1 MRSFSSLIQKAQKG
15 TSKPRMVIT
24 PAHDVRILSL
34 LPEIITMTKPVLIGR
49 AKQIQEQLINCGVN
63 VSGFEI
69 LDEQDESTAITT
81 AVELVHSNK
90 VEILMQGSVDNT
102 LFSQMVFDRKKGIG
116 ATSILSHI
124 SMLEHSK
131 EGKCCMITD
140 TLINKAPTLR
150 QKIAILEN
158 ALVVAKALGIKRPK
172 VAALAALEYVNPSI
186 QSTLDA
192 AVLSKMGDRHQFGD
206 AIVGGPLD
214 IDCAVSREAS
224 KRKRVSSKVT
234 SDVDIYL
241 VCDVESGYSFAEFL
255 SLLGRMEMAG
265 IIVGG
270 QSPVIPNRACT
281 TRKAKIAEVAL
292 ACLLSKGRQNDV

>member
-1 MRSFSSLIQKAQKG
+1 MRSFSSLIQKAKKG
-15 TSKPRMVIT
+15 TSKPRLAIT
-24 PAHDVRILSL
+24 PAHDDCILSL
-34 LPEIITMTKPVLIGR
+34 LPEISTMAKPVLIGR
-49 AKQIQEQLINCGVN
+49 AEKIQELLRKGGVN
-63 VSGFEI
+63 ISGYEI
-69 LDEQDESTAITT
+69 LDERDECAAITT
-81 AVELVHSNK
+81 AVELIHNNE

-102 LFSQMVFDRKKGIG
+102 LFSQAVFDRKKGIG
-116 ATSILSHI
+116 TTSILSHV
-124 SMLEHSK
+124 SMVEHVK
-131 EGKCCMITD
+131 AGRCCMITD

-158 ALVVAKALGIKRPK
+158 ALAVARALKIKRPK

-206 AIVGGPLD
+206 AIIGGPLD

-255 SLLGRMEMAG
+255 SLLGRMDMAG

-270 QSPVIPNRACT
+270 VCPVIPNRSFT
-281 TRKAKIAEVAL
+281 TRRAKIAEVAL
-292 ACLLSKGRQNDV
+292 SCLLHEGRLNGV

>member
-1 MRSFSSLIQKAQKG
+1 MRSFSSLIQKAKKG
-15 TSKPRMVIT
+15 TSKPRIAIT
-24 PAHDVRILSL
+24 PADDARILSL
-34 LPEIITMTKPVLIGR
+34 LPEIITMAKPVLIGR
-49 AKQIQEQLINCGVN
+49 AEQIREQLGNGGVN
-63 VSGFEI
+63 VSECEI
-69 LDEQDESTAITT
+69 LDEGDENTAITT
-81 AVELVHSNK
+81 AVALVHSNK
-90 VEILMQGSVDNT
+90 VEILMQGPVDNT
-102 LFSQMVFDRKKGIG
+102 LFSQTVFDRKKGIG
-116 ATSILSHI
+116 GASILSHI
-124 SMLEHSK
+124 SMVEHVK
-131 EGKCCMITD
+131 ERRCCMITD

-192 AVLSKMGDRHQFGD
+192 AILSKMGDRHQFGD

-224 KRKRVSSKVT
+224 QRKNVSSHVT

-270 QSPVIPNRACT
+270 LCPVIPNMACT
-281 TRKAKIAEVAL
+281 TRMAKIAEVAL
-292 ACLLSKGRQNDV
+292 ACLLCEGRQNGV